1 MYSKGGLAVFGNS
14 PFENKPQVNIPD
26 NCDVVFV
33 SDLFTSDHAGG
44 AEMTTDALIDSSPY
58 KVFRLHSR
66 DVNDETLEQGLNK
79 FWVFGNFFGMDMRL
93 LPTIIS
99 NISYSILEY
108 DYKYCKY
115 RSPEKH
121 QAAENK
127 SCDCHDQMH
136 GKMISAFLY
145 GAQSLWWMSQSQM
158 KVYHSK
164 FPFLGNVRN
173 EVLSSVFNEDFFK
186 TVTNLVKD
194 NSHERSG
201 WVVVGSN
208 SWIKGVNE
216 SETYCKEKGL
226 DYEVIWNVP
235 YYDLL
240 ERLSR
245 SEGLVFLPN
254 GNDTCPRLV
263 IEAKLLGCDLTIN
276 DHVQHA
282 KEEWFI
288 TDDFTKTL
296 KHLYFA
302 RSRFWNQ
309 IKKQI
314 DHKPTIS
321 GYTTTLNC
329 IRQRYP
335 FEESI
340 ASMLGFCDQVV
351 VVDGGSD
358 DGTWETLE
366 SIASKDE
373 RVIIHKQDR
382 DMSDSRFA
390 VFDGLQKALARAL
403 CGGEFCWQQ
412 DSDEIVH
419 ENDYEKVRNL
429 VGQIS
434 KNMDLIALPVT
445 EFWGSKDKIRID
457 VNPWK
462 WRLSRNRPHIT
473 HGIPAN
479 LRKFDSDG
487 KLYSLPGTDGCDYI
501 RSDSFE
507 QIPFANFYT
516 EEAHSAR
523 VSALEGDEDALKQYS
538 SWISQVRESLPC
550 VYHYSWFDLKRK
562 IRTYRDY
569 WSKHWQSLYDIKQ
582 DDTPENNMFFDKS
595 WSDVSEEEI
604 DKLSVKLSE
613 EMGGWIFH
621 SKVDFSKPT
630 PSLALDGEHP
640 EIIKKWINK

>member
-1 MYSKGGLAVFGNS
+1 MFGSS
-14 PFENKPQVNIPD
+14 PFDNKPQVSIPD

-33 SDLFTSDHAGG
+33 SDMFTSDHVGG

-58 KVFRLHSR
+58 NVFRLHSS
-66 DVNDETLEQGLNK
+66 DVNNDTLEQGLNK

-99 NISYSILEY
+99 NITYAVLEY

-121 QAAENK
+121 RVAENK
-127 SCDCHDQMH
+127 PCDCHEQMH
-136 GKMISAFLY
+136 GKMISAFFY
-145 GAQSLWWMSQSQM
+145 GAKSLWWMSQDQM
-158 KVYHSK
+158 ALYNTK
-164 FPFLGNVRN
+164 FPFLGHVRN
-173 EVLSSVFNEDFFK
+173 EVLSSVFDENFFN
-186 TVTNLVKD
+186 TVSTLVKE
-194 NSHERSG
+194 SSGERSG

-216 SETYCKEKGL
+216 SESYCKENNL
-226 DYEVIWNVP
+226 DYEVVWNVP
-235 YYDLL
+235 YSDLL
-240 ERLSR
+240 KKLSK

-263 IEAKLLGCDLTIN
+263 IEAKLLGCNITIN

-282 KEEWFI
+282 KEEWFN
-288 TDDFTKTL
+288 TPDLDKTL

-302 RSRFWNQ
+302 RSRFWSQ
-309 IKKQI
+309 IKK
-314 DHKPTIS
+314 HLEYKPTIS

-329 IRQRYP
+329 INQNYP
-335 FEESI
+335 FEQSI
-340 ASMLGFCDQVV
+340 ESMLGFCDQVV
-351 VVDGGSD
+351 VVDGGSS
-358 DGTWETLE
+358 DGTWEKLQNLKNGNDK
-366 SIASKDE
+366 I
-373 RVIIHKQDR
+373 IIHQQAR

-403 CGGEFCWQQ
+403 CTGEFCWQQ

-419 ENDYEKVRNL
+419 ENDYEKVRRL

-445 EFWGSKDKIRID
+445 EFWGSSGKVRID
-457 VNPWK
+457 VTPWK

-479 LRKFDSDG
+479 LRKFDDDG

-507 QIPFANFYT
+507 PIPFANFYT
-516 EEAHSAR
+516 EDAHNER
-523 VSALEGDEDALKQYS
+523 LKALQGDKDSLGTYGE
-538 SWISQVRESLPC
+538 WIRNASESLPT
-550 VYHYSWFDLKRK
+550 VYHYSWFNLERK

-569 WSKHWQSLYDIKQ
+569 WSKHWQSLYNIRQ
-582 DDTPENNMFFDKS
+582 DDTPENNMFFDKK
-595 WSDVSEEEI
+595 WEDVTEDEI
-604 DKLSVKLSE
+604 SKLSE
-613 EMGGWIFH
+613 RLQQEMGGWIFH
-621 SKVDFSKPT
+621 SKIDFSNPT
-630 PSLALDGEHP
+630 PCLELAGDHP
-640 EIIKKWINK
+640 EVIAGWINK

>member
-14 PFENKPQVNIPD
+14 PFENKPQVSIPD

-33 SDLFTSDHAGG
+33 SDMFTSDHVGG

-58 KVFRLHSR
+58 RVFRLHSK
-66 DVNDETLEQGLNK
+66 DVSNETLEQGVNK
-79 FWVFGNFFGMDMRL
+79 FWVFGNFFGMDASL

-99 NISYSILEY
+99 NVTYSILEY

-127 SCDCHDQMH
+127 PCDCHEQMN
-136 GKMISAFLY
+136 GKMISAFFY
-145 GAQSLWWMSQSQM
+145 GAKSLWWMSQKQM
-158 KVYHSK
+158 ELYHEK
-164 FPFLGNVRN
+164 FPFLGNIRN
-173 EVLSSVFNEDFFK
+173 EVLSSVFDEKFFN
-186 TVTNLVKD
+186 TVSNLVKD
-194 NSHERSG
+194 KNRERSG

-208 SWIKGVNE
+208 SWIKGASE
-216 SETYCKEKGL
+216 SEKYCKDNEL
-226 DYEVIWNVP
+226 DYEVVRNVP
-235 YYDLL
+235 YDKLL
-240 ERLSR
+240 EKLST

-263 IEAKLLGCDLTIN
+263 IEAKLLGCNLTIN
-276 DHVQHA
+276 EYVQHTS
-282 KEEWFI
+282 ESWFNTSDLSI
-288 TDDFTKTL
+288 TL

-309 IKKQI
+309 IKKQMEY
-314 DHKPTIS
+314 KPSIS

-329 IRQRYP
+329 IRQNYP

-340 ASMLGFCDQVV
+340 MSMIGFCDQIV
-351 VVDGGSD
+351 VVDGGSS
-358 DGTWETLE
+358 DGTWERLE
-366 SIASKDE
+366 EMSSKNE
-373 RVIIHKQDR
+373 KILIHKQQR
-382 DMSDSRFA
+382 DMNDSRFA

-419 ENDYEKVRNL
+419 ERDYDKIKNL
-429 VGQIS
+429 VNQIP

-445 EFWGSKDKIRID
+445 EFWGSKDKVRID

-473 HGIPAN
+473 HGIPAS
-479 LRKFDSDG
+479 LRKFDSEG

-507 QIPFANFYT
+507 PVPFANFYT
-516 EEAHSAR
+516 EESHSIR
-523 VSALEGDEDALKQYS
+523 MSALSGDENSLSQYDK
-538 SWISQVRESLPC
+538 WIENVRESLPC
-550 VYHYSWFDLKRK
+550 VYHYSWFDLERK
-562 IRTYRDY
+562 IKTYRDY
-569 WSKHWQSLYDIKQ
+569 WSRHWQSLYDINQ
-582 DDTPENNMFFDKS
+582 DDIPENNMFFDKC
-595 WSDVSEEEI
+595 WSEVSEEEI
-604 DKLSVKLSE
+604 KDLSDRLES

-621 SKVDFSKPT
+621 SKIDFSRPT
-630 PSLALDGEHP
+630 PCLTLKDEHP
-640 EIIKKWINK
+640 DVIKGWINK

>member
-1 MYSKGGLAVFGNS
+1 VFGNS

-33 SDLFTSDHAGG
+33 SDLFTSDHVGG

-58 KVFRLHSR
+58 NVFRLHSR
-66 DVNDETLEQGLNK
+66 DVSNETLEQGLNK

-99 NISYSILEY
+99 NIGYSILEY

-127 SCDCHDQMH
+127 PCDCHEQMH
-136 GKMISAFLY
+136 GKMISAFFY
-145 GAQSLWWMSQSQM
+145 AAKSLWWMSQKQM
-158 KVYHSK
+158 RSYHEK
-164 FPFLGNVRN
+164 FPFLGNIRN
-173 EVLSSVFNEDFFK
+173 EVLSSVFDEKFF
-186 TVTNLVKD
+186 TSVSDLVKD

-216 SETYCKEKGL
+216 SEKYCKENKL
-226 DYEVIWNVP
+226 DYEVVWNVP
-235 YYDLL
+235 YDDLL
-240 ERLSR
+240 EKLSK

-263 IEAKLLGCDLTIN
+263 IEAKLLGCNLTIN
-276 DHVQHA
+276 DYVQHA
-282 KEEWFI
+282 SEEWFS
-288 TDDFTKTL
+288 TRDMDVTL

-302 RSRFWNQ
+302 RYRFWDQ

-314 DHKPTIS
+314 EHKPTIS

-329 IRQRYP
+329 IRQDYP
-335 FEESI
+335 FAESI
-340 ASMLGFCDQVV
+340 TSMLGFCDQVV

-366 SIASKDE
+366 SLASKDE
-373 RVIIHKQDR
+373 RVVIHKQTR

-445 EFWGSKDKIRID
+445 EFWGSNDKVRID

-473 HGIPAN
+473 HGIPAS

-507 QIPFANFYT
+507 PIPFANFYT

-523 VSALEGDEDALKQYS
+523 VAALSGDKDALNQYS
-538 SWISQVRESLPC
+538 MWINSVRDALPC
-550 VYHYSWFDLKRK
+550 VYHYSWFNLERK
-562 IRTYRDY
+562 IKTYRDY

-582 DDTPENNMFFDKS
+582 DDTPENNMFFDKQ
-595 WSDVSEEEI
+595 WSEVSEEDI
-604 DKLSVKLSE
+604 SKLSE
-613 EMGGWIFH
+613 RLSDEMGGWIFH

-630 PSLALDGEHP
+630 PHISLNCDHP
-640 EIIKKWINK
+640 EIIKMWTNK